1 MHRAESRAARR
12 AGASRGRPA
21 SSAWLWMFQ
30 MALIFFWITDHSA
43 AQIRTT
49 KLVKRSVR
57 LVANLIKLA
66 GLPLMRPLRKTVL
79 DLI

>member
-1 MHRAESRAARR
+1 
-12 AGASRGRPA
+12 
-21 SSAWLWMFQ
+21 